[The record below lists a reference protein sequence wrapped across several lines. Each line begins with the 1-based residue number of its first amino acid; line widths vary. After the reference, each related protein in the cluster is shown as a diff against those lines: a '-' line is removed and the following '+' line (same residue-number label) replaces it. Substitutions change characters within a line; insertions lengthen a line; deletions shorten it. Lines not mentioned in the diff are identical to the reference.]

1 MAWLVIA
8 MAGLLGSAG
17 LFYLTRGIGNASLRW
32 IFRVT
37 PLLLMV
43 APAPVPN
50 YDGQLAPAFVVLI
63 FESLFQSEGE
73 PVISALILLAAMLIA
88 VAVGLL
94 LGRIA
99 PSAAPETASGESG

>member
-1 MAWLVIA
+1 MAWLVIVA
-8 MAGLLGSAG
+8 AGLLGSLG
-17 LFYLTRGIGNASLRW
+17 LFYMTRGIGNPSLRW
-32 IFRVT
+32 ILRVT

-73 PVISALILLAAMLIA
+73 PVTSALILLATMLLA
-88 VAVGLL
+88 LASGLL
-94 LGRIA
+94 LGRLVSSSGA
-99 PSAAPETASGESG
+99 HAAADEAG